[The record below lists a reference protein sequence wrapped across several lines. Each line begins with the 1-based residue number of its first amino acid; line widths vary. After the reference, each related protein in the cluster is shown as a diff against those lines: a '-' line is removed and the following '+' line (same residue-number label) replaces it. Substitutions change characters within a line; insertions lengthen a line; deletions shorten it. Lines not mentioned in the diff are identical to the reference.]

1 MYCSNCGHEVHEKA
15 IACPKCGVP
24 PRLEK
29 KYCPNCGIK
38 AHAEQFRCAKCGF
51 RLPATVPLKEAGDP
65 FYVIVKAISL
75 GYFAALG
82 LFVMLGALYSA
93 WPHKLLFLGIPI
105 PFYIGSMIA
114 GHIAKKSGGLCG
126 GIVGFLSVLSC
137 VAWWGFNFG
146 MIDAVNSIP
155 HNLRTIPGIILFAV
169 WGTSKVA
176 VMGHTVGSQHGEA
189 IYPPKKQTYD
199 QPRRSP
205 TWPGIKAEFIKRRLI
220 NHATIILAVAVG
232 LPLLFTADKH
242 PFGLVG
248 ILLIVGYF
256 IINYLNWRCPECN
269 KSLEGNPLATFC
281 KHCGAN
287 LFKGRPWELK

>member
-1 MYCSNCGHEVHEKA
+1 MHCSNCGCEVHEKA

-38 AHAEQFRCAKCGF
+38 AHAEQLRCAKCGY

-65 FYVIVKAISL
+65 FLVIVKAISL
-75 GYFAALG
+75 GFLAALG
-82 LFVMLGALYSA
+82 LFIILGALYSA
-93 WPHKLLFLGIPI
+93 WPRKLLFLGIPI
-105 PFYIGSMIA
+105 PLYIGSSIA

-137 VAWWGFNFG
+137 FAWWVFNYG

-155 HNLRTIPGIILFAV
+155 FNLRTTPGIILFAV
-169 WGTSKVA
+169 WGTSKIA
-176 VMGHTVGSQHGEA
+176 VMGHAVGSKHGEA
-189 IYPPKKQTYD
+189 IYPNIRQTYD

-248 ILLIVGYF
+248 IWLIVGYF
-256 IINYLNWRCPECN
+256 IINYFNWRCPECN
-269 KSLEGNPLATFC
+269 KSLEGNPFATFC
-281 KHCGAN
+281 KQCGAK